1 MEELSIFVE
10 FLVSGAEHC
19 QNVIENRG
27 DLLGSLFVAGL
38 VGGGAHCIAM
48 CGPFVLAQSVS
59 RLEARPASEMR
70 EFHRLSG
77 AALIPYHL
85 GRLTTYMGLGA
96 LAGLLAGEVTAA
108 SGFRW
113 LSAVLL
119 ALAAILFLGYGIRKF
134 SIRLPWSSG
143 KGTGWLSRVA
153 ANMAKPLFDRPTG
166 LRGYGLG
173 VTLGFLPCGFLY
185 GALAAAGASAGDNF
199 GALAG
204 ALVMGAFALG
214 TVPSLL
220 AVGLAGHVVGERW
233 QGVVARATPVLMIF
247 NALILSLMAV
257 RSIA

>member
-10 FLVSGAEHC
+10 FLVSGVDQC
-19 QNVIENRG
+19 RNVIENRG
-27 DLLGSLFVAGL
+27 ELLSTLFVAGL

-70 EFHRLSG
+70 ELHRLTG
-77 AALIPYHL
+77 AALAPYHL

-108 SGFRW
+108 SEMRW
-113 LSAVLL
+113 LTAVLL
-119 ALAAILFLGYGIRKF
+119 GFAALLFLGYGIRRF
-134 SIRLPWSSG
+134 SIRLPGSSG
-143 KGTGWLSRVA
+143 KGTGWLSRVTA
-153 ANMAKPLFDRPTG
+153 RLAKPLFDRPTG
-166 LRGYGLG
+166 LRGYALG
-173 VTLGFLPCGFLY
+173 ITLGFLPCGLLY
-185 GALAAAGASAGDNF
+185 GALAAAGGSN

-204 ALVMGAFALG
+204 AFVMGAFALG

-220 AVGLAGHVVGERW
+220 AVAFAGHIVGGKW
-233 QGVVARATPVLMIF
+233 QGIVTRATPALMIF
-247 NALILSLMAV
+247 NAVILSLMAF